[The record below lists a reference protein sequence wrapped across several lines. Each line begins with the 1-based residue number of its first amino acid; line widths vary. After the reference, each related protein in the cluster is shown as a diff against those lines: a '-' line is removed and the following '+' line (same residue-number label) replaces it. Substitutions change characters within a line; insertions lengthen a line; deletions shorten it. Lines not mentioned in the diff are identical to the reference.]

1 MDIKIVEMNIK
12 LVQLDI
18 KIEHINFVHDHFFY
32 FQQINIG
39 HMAAALGPLACA
51 SRSAAPE
58 PVLAAAL
65 GPEMSL
71 T

>member
-1 MDIKIVEMNIK
+1 MTIYFI
-12 LVQLDI
+12 
-18 KIEHINFVHDHFFY
+18 
-32 FQQINIG
+32 FQQISIG
-39 HMAAALGPLACA
+39 NVAAAPGPQ
-51 SRSAAPE
+51 